1 MKSLIEFDADH
12 TKAFNSTW
20 LQDNETPA
28 HKHAYMMYIK
38 SVSSYWKT
46 NFNLIESSQNLATN
60 STTQKAQL
68 FRVTSKIMPIL
79 HAKLLIKQLLFIAHL
94 NQLVPTILC

>member
-1 MKSLIEFDADH
+1 MKSLIEFDAGH

-28 HKHAYMMYIK
+28 QKHAYMMYIK

-60 STTQKAQL
+60 STPQNAKL
-68 FRVTSKIMPIL
+68 FPVNRRIMPIL
-79 HAKLLIKQLLFIAHL
+79 HAKIVIKQLLFIAHL
-94 NQLVPTILC
+94 NQLVPTI